1 MVEYYAT
8 LVIAFW
14 AWFILKGVVDINM
27 AGWRGTYKHVL
38 KLEVVG
44 DARVGKTCL
53 AARFGEYN
61 FLDRYHPT
69 MGMGES
75 SCTASLRCSRR
86 DCSVGVDLQVPYLY
100 YTE

>member
-1 MVEYYAT
+1 
-8 LVIAFW
+8 
-14 AWFILKGVVDINM
+14 M

-53 AARFGEYN
+53 ATRFGEYN

-69 MGMGES
+69 MGKGES
-75 SCTASLRCSRR
+75 TVSRIFCCGGR
-86 DCSVGVDLQVPYLY
+86 DCSVGVD
-100 YTE
+100 

>member
-1 MVEYYAT
+1 MGRGST
-8 LVIAFW
+8 
-14 AWFILKGVVDINM
+14 LKGVVDVNM

-53 AARFGEYN
+53 AARFGECN

-69 MGMGES
+69 MGKGRSGMQHPYAAVGGTVP
-75 SCTASLRCSRR
+75 CTWALTC
-86 DCSVGVDLQVPYLY
+86 
-100 YTE
+100 